1 MSSSEGH
8 VIMIPA
14 RLTAAD
20 LAAAIGRPVSEIQ
33 AVLEARE
40 EPAAPD
46 DYLGADLA
54 IAVATALGVEVS
66 IEARDL
72 ALECLY
78 QRETLGELPELSA
91 GRAERLTRGVVD
103 GLEDLDSSIESVAE
117 HWSVARMPV
126 IDRNVLR
133 IGLFELQS
141 EPNTAT
147 GVIVAEAVRLAQTYS
162 TEKSASFVN
171 GVLARLAKEVR
182 DG

>member
-1 MSSSEGH
+1 MSPSAAN

-20 LAAAIGRPVSEIQ
+20 LAAAIGRPLREIQ

-40 EPAAPD
+40 EPSAPD

-54 IAVATALGVEVS
+54 IAVAKASGVDVS

-78 QRETLGELPELSA
+78 QRETSGALPEVPA
-91 GRAERLTRGVVD
+91 GRAERLTRGVVER
-103 GLEDLDSSIESVAE
+103 LEHLDSAIESVAE

-126 IDRNVLR
+126 VDRNVLR
-133 IGLFELQS
+133 IGLFELQN

-171 GVLARLAKEVR
+171 GVLARLAEKVR